1 MKVEVA
7 VEELVV
13 GACVVD
19 WHVSDQ
25 ESDACA
31 LSLGA
36 SEMGEM
42 ESIRRKRLCIL
53 GTE

>member
-1 MKVEVA
+1 VKVEVA

-19 WHVSDQ
+19 WHVSRTEARSDQ

-36 SEMGEM
+36 SEMGEL
-42 ESIRRKRLCIL
+42 ESIRRKR
-53 GTE
+53 